1 MTKLRRWIIYYEVI
15 FTPRSVIFGKF
26 FGNLAIFLNFRF
38 YRFAVK
44 KRKSVGP
51 KTKLVG

>member
-1 MTKLRRWIIYYEVI
+1 MTNLRRLMIYYEVI
-15 FTPRSVIFGKF
+15 FTPHSVIFRKF
-26 FGNLAIFLNFRF
+26 FGNLAIFLNFQF